1 VKIQSFTTK
10 NGETIDLGDFTVLV
24 GPNNTGKSQTLD
36 DLRLQMRNKEG
47 GTIVD
52 EIDLELPDSF
62 DTLISEVEHATDQHG
77 RKVVRGIGSNLTES
91 EAQRG
96 VDLEILENRL
106 EQGKQQPILKTF
118 GKFNVAHLN
127 TSSRLQAAQSSPAHN
142 RHEEAPS
149 NLLQALFEAG
159 TEVDDQLRSAFQDV
173 FSRPD
178 EPIDITFDISGMTKL
193 YLRVA
198 EEFSDV
204 PSNPRE
210 AGEVLTEY
218 NTLDEEG
225 DGYRSFVGVVLSL
238 LLSEDRVVLLDEPEA
253 FLHPAQA
260 RELGRWVAEHST
272 DTEGQIV
279 IATHDAD
286 FIAGIL
292 SEDAD
297 VDIYR
302 LNRSG
307 ERTVYNHISS
317 DTTEKLASDPLLS
330 SQRVLEAIFHKGVII
345 CEGGSDKA
353 VYRSIAVNEIGND
366 QLLFVNAH
374 GMQNIK
380 SITKVLKQARIPVA
394 AIPDID
400 LLRAHHPM
408 KHLLESVTDDDLQNI
423 LKTRR
428 EIEEAIQEI
437 PDEEVVERMIPE
449 VESFLN
455 ELENDEHTPDGAKA
469 AVDRLNSEFSKWS
482 TVKEEGVE
490 GIPDEKHADA
500 DRLIKDVK
508 QYGVFIVPVGTLKGW
523 MDLNRSSDSS
533 WAVKALEV
541 INPREEDE
549 DSGDEYDYSDLT
561 GFINEIEQYLENEY
575 RRLIR
580 P

>member
-1 VKIQSFTTK
+1 
-10 NGETIDLGDFTVLV
+10 
-24 GPNNTGKSQTLD
+24 
-36 DLRLQMRNKEG
+36 MRNKEG

-77 RKVVRGIGSNLTES
+77 RRVVRGIGSNLTES

-96 VDLEILENRL
+96 VDLEILETRL
-106 EQGKQQPILKTF
+106 EQGEQQPILKTF

-330 SQRVLEAIFHKGVII
+330 SQRVLEAIFHKGVIV

-353 VYRSIAVNEIGND
+353 VYRSIAVNEIEND

-374 GMQNIK
+374 GMHNIK

-400 LLRAHHPM
+400 LLRSHHPM

-482 TVKEEGVE
+482 IVKEEGLE
-490 GIPDEKHADA
+490 GVPDEKHADV
-500 DRLIKDVK
+500 DRLIEDVK

>member
-1 VKIQSFTTK
+1 
-10 NGETIDLGDFTVLV
+10 
-24 GPNNTGKSQTLD
+24 
-36 DLRLQMRNKEG
+36 
-47 GTIVD
+47 
-52 EIDLELPDSF
+52 
-62 DTLISEVEHATDQHG
+62 
-77 RKVVRGIGSNLTES
+77 
-91 EAQRG
+91 
-96 VDLEILENRL
+96 
-106 EQGKQQPILKTF
+106 
-118 GKFNVAHLN
+118 
-127 TSSRLQAAQSSPAHN
+127 
-142 RHEEAPS
+142 
-149 NLLQALFEAG
+149 
-159 TEVDDQLRSAFQDV
+159 
-173 FSRPD
+173 
-178 EPIDITFDISGMTKL
+178 MTKL

-330 SQRVLEAIFHKGVII
+330 SQRVLEAIFHKGVIV

-400 LLRAHHPM
+400 LLRSHHPM

-423 LKTRR
+423 FKTRR

-469 AVDRLNSEFSKWS
+469 AVNRLNSEFSEWS
-482 TVKEEGVE
+482 IVKEEGIE

-500 DRLIKDVK
+500 DRLIEDVK

-549 DSGDEYDYSDLT
+549 DSRDEYDYSDLT